1 MLSKSLKHD
10 PQKKWLTW
18 CFFPDWGMPFG
29 GPSGNQPNR
38 SAAAAPT
45 GLPPVLKDEKA
56 SEVILKYMDGLLKRS
71 QKVSET
77 WIQDHK
83 W

>member
-1 MLSKSLKHD
+1 
-10 PQKKWLTW
+10 
-18 CFFPDWGMPFG
+18 MPFG

-38 SAAAAPT
+38 AAATAPT
-45 GLPPVLKDEKA
+45 GLPPVLKDDKA

-71 QKVSET
+71 QKVTDT

-83 W
+83 WWIQQTV